1 MSNYDK
7 SKTYRTDSE
16 ILLNQIVKNT
26 DDLEI
31 NLGDVDVNLEA
42 LETLQTATN
51 TLLTGIDA
59 DTNAIKVDI
68 AALEVL
74 LTTSNVNTAA
84 ATNSINRMHLNQKL
98 NMGNSGSV
106 TISGNAAQSESSGT
120 YFAVYFVKDTTPT
133 TLTIGSSTTVTGQ
146 LYPAGT
152 WIYGDITAITGD
164 SSGMYILYKG
174 GVS

>member
-26 DDLEI
+26 DDLEV

-98 NMGNSGSV
+98 NMGNS
-106 TISGNAAQSESSGT
+106 
-120 YFAVYFVKDTTPT
+120 
-133 TLTIGSSTTVTGQ
+133 
-146 LYPAGT
+146 
-152 WIYGDITAITGD
+152 
-164 SSGMYILYKG
+164 
-174 GVS
+174 

>member
-68 AALEVL
+68 AAVEVL
-74 LTTSNVNTAA
+74 LTGIDADTNTTKISCERFLA
-84 ATNSINRMHLNQKL
+84 NQRL

-106 TISGNAAQSESSGT
+106 TIAGNAAQSESSGT

-133 TLTIGSSTTVTGQ
+133 TLTITNSTTVTGQ

-164 SSGMYILYKG
+164 SSGMYTLYKG
-174 GVS
+174 AIS